1 MTVFII
7 IIFLLAFI
15 ISILKAFLEDSNK
28 KKSATTNTHRTNS
41 IAKNVD
47 NDLLLKKQ
55 YVADLL
61 HQRDES
67 TNIVNNTKNP
77 ETFFGRLGFIFDVLL
92 ELMTYEKYDF
102 FTGSTPTKDY
112 QKLLDNL
119 ETVVDAFIDRSYEAQ
134 LEKVSKLKSQT
145 AKFNNMEKYF
155 ENLIAAFECADTFW
169 TGNNKMQ
176 HYTGMLYTEKNK
188 KRVYALY
195 DDVCKEEKKLN
206 EKSKEKIE
214 QKSGELAVVENKVID
229 APSSEN
235 ETVSDLATME
245 TPIGW
250 EIAVSFGKS
259 TSSNFDRALYLAK
272 NANCYEETEYNGKKI
287 YQAFFSSK
295 PKSYLEFIKLY
306 ELVSGWKST
315 NVTINGEIVDRK
327 IVSGLNWCYGD
338 RCRTGKTNF
347 CYGASEMTDNPF
359 GCHRLQISRCNH
371 PWWQFTNY
379 NGVNY
384 TVDKKAILER
394 ATDYSTA
401 YRLCPAF
408 NWEKI
413 VHAIEELP
421 DTIDSIESYELDGS
435 FSINLIE

>member
-1 MTVFII
+1 MTVFFI
-7 IIFLLAFI
+7 IIFVLAFI
-15 ISILKAFLEDSNK
+15 IGILKAFLEDSNK
-28 KKSATTNTHRTNS
+28 KKSVTTTSSFKNKKSDDKFETDLVEMSEHSPTCAECAKYQGRVYS
-41 IAKNVD
+41 ISGKSKKFPKLPDQIAKNGCVHEGCRHRLYPYFDGYSTPNYHENIVEYSNSPFVD
-47 NDLLLKKQ
+47 NRSPEEIAEYEKNIKEAADRKRDFDEYELIKQKLPDYAPKSLSGYRRMKNLKSKNYQLLKEKC
-55 YVADLL
+55 ANSGITINE
-61 HQRDES
+61 ES
-67 TNIVNNTKNP
+67 
-77 ETFFGRLGFIFDVLL
+77 
-92 ELMTYEKYDF
+92 
-102 FTGSTPTKDY
+102 
-112 QKLLDNL
+112 
-119 ETVVDAFIDRSYEAQ
+119 
-134 LEKVSKLKSQT
+134 
-145 AKFNNMEKYF
+145 
-155 ENLIAAFECADTFW
+155 
-169 TGNNKMQ
+169 
-176 HYTGMLYTEKNK
+176 
-188 KRVYALY
+188 
-195 DDVCKEEKKLN
+195 
-206 EKSKEKIE
+206 E
-214 QKSGELAVVENKVID
+214 QKSNELEVVENNVID
-229 APSSEN
+229 ALSSEN
-235 ETVSDLATME
+235 ETVSDLATIE

-272 NANCYEETEYNGKKI
+272 NAKRYEETEYNGKKI
-287 YQAFFSSK
+287 YQAFFSSE
-295 PKSYLEFIKLY
+295 PKSYLDFIKLY

-371 PWWQFTNY
+371 PWWRFTNY

-413 VHAIEELP
+413 VHTIEELP

>member
-1 MTVFII
+1 MKYFV
-7 IIFLLAFI
+7 
-15 ISILKAFLEDSNK
+15 EDSNK
-28 KKSATTNTHRTNS
+28 KKPTEVTLNKTTP
-41 IAKNVD
+41 IEKNRD
-47 NDLLLKKQ
+47 NDLLFKKQ
-55 YVADLL
+55 YVSDLL
-61 HQRDES
+61 RQRDES
-67 TNIVNNTKNP
+67 ANIVNNTKNP
-77 ETFFGRLGFIFDVLL
+77 ETFFGRLGFTFDVLL
-92 ELMTYEKYDF
+92 ELITYEKYNF
-102 FTGSTPTKDY
+102 FTNSIPTKDY
-112 QKLLDNL
+112 QKLLDTL
-119 ETVVDAFIDRSYEAQ
+119 ENAVDAFIDRSYEAQ
-134 LEKVSKLKSQT
+134 LEKVSKLKT
-145 AKFNNMEKYF
+145 EKAKNNNMKKYF
-155 ENLIAAFECADTFW
+155 ENLITAFECSNTFW
-169 TGNNKMQ
+169 TGNNRMP
-176 HYTGMLYTEKNK
+176 HYKGMLYTEKNK
-188 KRVYALY
+188 KRVYDMY
-195 DDVCKEEKKLN
+195 KSFCEEKSN
-206 EKSKEKIE
+206 ELEV
-214 QKSGELAVVENKVID
+214 ADNKVID
-229 APSSEN
+229 VQSSKN
-235 ETVSDLATME
+235 EIVSDLATTE
-245 TPIGW
+245 IPTKW
-250 EIAVSFGKS
+250 EISVSFGKS

-272 NANCYEETEYNGKKI
+272 NAKRYEETEYNGKKI

-315 NVTINGEIVDRK
+315 SVMINGEMVDRK
-327 IVSGLNWCYGD
+327 IISGLNWCYGD

-413 VHAIEELP
+413 VRAIEELP

-435 FSINLIE
+435 FFINLIE